1 MATNQL
7 SVSQRETYE
16 HGTFTHF
23 LWWLSTAE
31 RELITDC
38 TVDRNRYS
46 IIGFIVLTTW
56 LFATG
61 AWTYFFSTAID
72 NPWVY
77 IPLGL
82 FMGFIVLCIDRALIK
97 GINRRNR
104 NRFTPFLFRGLL
116 ALTIGLFMAQPAILF
131 LFDKEVKVQISL
143 DNEARKAQKRNEL
156 DSLYGQRK
164 KELLQAKVS
173 LQQQLNTQQLTVTE
187 ALNNY
192 LKEADGT
199 GGSGKVGIEKIAMAK
214 KLAYEKLEAD
224 RQTSFQEL
232 QPRLDSIQRS
242 LGTLETTIQKEEEA
256 FAKLLNTGF
265 LTRMEGLSNL
275 LKANQTLRFRYYL
288 IVAILML
295 IELMPVIVK
304 TLLPAG
310 AYEEKATLR
319 EEMEKE
325 LAYENMNREKEL
337 KKLYNSLAQENDS
350 EAIREFFSMSKED
363 RKEKMKEL
371 SKRYK
376 DDQRETFDS
385 TWEKIK
391 HGVLSKQ
398 EN

>member
-1 MATNQL
+1 MATNHL
-7 SVSQRETYE
+7 SVSQRETYD

-31 RELITDC
+31 RELITEC

-164 KELLQAKVS
+164 KELLQAKES
-173 LQQQLNTQQLTVTE
+173 LQQQLNIQQLTVTE

-199 GGSGKVGIEKIAMAK
+199 GGSGKVGIEKIAIAK
-214 KLAYEKLEAD
+214 KLAYDKLEAD

-350 EAIREFFSMSKED
+350 EAIRQFFSMSKED
-363 RKEKMKEL
+363 REEKMKEL
-371 SKRYK
+371 SKRFK
-376 DDQRETFDS
+376 DDQRVTFDS

>member
-1 MATNQL
+1 MATNPL

-31 RELITDC
+31 KELISDC

-46 IIGFIVLTTW
+46 IIGLIVLTTW

-61 AWTYFFSTAID
+61 AWTYFFSTAIE
-72 NPWVY
+72 NPWAY
-77 IPLGL
+77 IPLGI

-104 NRFTPFLFRGLL
+104 NRLTPLLFRGLL

-131 LFDKEVKVQISL
+131 LFDKEVKVQISI
-143 DNEARKAQKRNEL
+143 DNEARKAQKRSEL

-164 KELLQAKVS
+164 KELLQAKETV
-173 LQQQLNTQQLTVTE
+173 QQEQNTFQSRVTE
-187 ALNNY
+187 ALSNY

-199 GGSGKVGIEKIAMAK
+199 GGSGKVGIEKIAKAK

-224 RQTSFQEL
+224 RQSSML
-232 QPRLDSIQRS
+232 LSVPRMDSIQRA
-242 LGTLETTIQKEEEA
+242 LGSLETTIQKEEES

-275 LKANQTLRFRYYL
+275 LDANDTLRFRYYL

-304 TLLPAG
+304 TLLPSG
-310 AYEEKATLR
+310 AYEEKAILR

-350 EAIREFFSMSKED
+350 EAIRAFFSMSKEY
-363 RKEKMKEL
+363 RNEKMKNL
-371 SKRYK
+371 SQKYK

-391 HGVLSKQ
+391 QGVLSKQ

>member
-1 MATNQL
+1 MATNPL

-31 RELITDC
+31 KELITDC

-46 IIGFIVLTTW
+46 IIGLIVLTTW

-61 AWTYFFSTAID
+61 AWTYFFSTAIE
-72 NPWVY
+72 NPWAY

-104 NRFTPFLFRGLL
+104 NRLTPFLFRGLL

-143 DNEARKAQKRNEL
+143 DNETRKAHKRNEL

-164 KELLQAKVS
+164 KELLQAKAT
-173 LQQQLNTQQLTVTE
+173 LQQEQNTLQSSVTE

-192 LKEADGT
+192 LREADGT
-199 GGSGKVGIEKIAMAK
+199 GGSGKVGIEKIALAK
-214 KLAYEKLEAD
+214 KLAYEKLESE
-224 RQTSFQEL
+224 RLSSMLVL
-232 QPRLDSIQRS
+232 QPRMDSIQRA
-242 LGTLETTIQKEEEA
+242 LGNLESTIQIEEES

-275 LKANQTLRFRYYL
+275 LDANDTLRFRYYL

-304 TLLPAG
+304 TLLPSG

-350 EAIREFFSMSKED
+350 DAIREFFSMSKED

-391 HGVLSKQ
+391 KGVLSKQ

>member
-1 MATNQL
+1 MATNPL
-7 SVSQRETYE
+7 SVSQREPYE
-16 HGTFTHF
+16 HGPFTHF

-31 RELITDC
+31 KEIITDC
-38 TVDRNRYS
+38 TIDRNRFS
-46 IIGFIVLTTW
+46 IIGYIVLTTW

-72 NPWVY
+72 NPWIF
-77 IPLGL
+77 IPLGI

-97 GINRRNR
+97 GINGRNR
-104 NRFTPFLFRGLL
+104 NRLTPFLFRGLL

-131 LFDKEVKVQISL
+131 LFDKEIKVQISL
-143 DNEARKAQKRNEL
+143 DNEARKAQKRSEL

-164 KELLQAKVS
+164 KELVKSKQEIEQKLATEQA
-173 LQQQLNTQQLTVTE
+173 TVNE

-199 GGSGKVGIEKIAMAK
+199 GGSGKVGIEKIALAK
-214 KLAYEKLEAD
+214 KNAYEQLDAEKKLNML
-224 RQTSFQEL
+224 QS
-232 QPRLDSIQRS
+232 QPRLDSIQRA
-242 LGTLETTIQKEEEA
+242 LGTLETTVQKEEET
-256 FAKLLNTGF
+256 FASLLNTGF
-265 LTRMEGLSNL
+265 LTRMEGLNNL
-275 LKANQTLRFRYYL
+275 LKANNTLRFRYYL

-304 TLLPAG
+304 SLLPSG

-325 LAYENMNREKEL
+325 MAYDNITREKEL
-337 KKLYNSLAQENDS
+337 KKLYNSLATEND
-350 EAIREFFSMSKED
+350 AQVIRDFFTLSKED
-363 RKEKMKEL
+363 REDKIRDL
-371 SKRYK
+371 SKRFK

-391 HGVLSKQ
+391 KEVLSKQ

>member
-1 MATNQL
+1 MATNPL

-31 RELITDC
+31 KELITDC

-61 AWTYFFSTAID
+61 AWTYFFSTSVN
-72 NPWVY
+72 NPWAY

-104 NRFTPFLFRGLL
+104 NKLTPFLFRGLL

-156 DSLYGQRK
+156 DSLYDQRK
-164 KELLQAKVS
+164 TALLQAKES
-173 LQQQLNTQQLTVTE
+173 LQQEQNAQQLSVTE
-187 ALNNY
+187 ALNNF

-199 GGSGKVGIEKIAMAK
+199 GGSGKVGIEKIALAK
-214 KLAYEKLEAD
+214 KSAYEKLESD
-224 RQTSFQEL
+224 RQSGMLTL
-232 QPRLDSIQRS
+232 KPRMDSIERA
-242 LGTLETTIQKEEEA
+242 LGILETTILKEEDA

-265 LTRMEGLSNL
+265 LTRMEGLDNL
-275 LKANQTLRFRYYL
+275 LKANNTLRFRYYL

-304 TLLPAG
+304 SLLPSG

-325 LAYENMNREKEL
+325 MAYENINREKEL
-337 KKLYNSLAQENDS
+337 KKLYNTLATENDN
-350 EAIREFFSMSKED
+350 EAIREFFNMSKEV
-363 RKEKMKEL
+363 RKDKMQEL

-376 DDQRETFDS
+376 SDQRETFDS

-391 HGVLSKQ
+391 QGVLSKQ

>member
-1 MATNQL
+1 MATNPL
-7 SVSQRETYE
+7 SVSQREPYE

-31 RELITDC
+31 KELITDC
-38 TVDRNRYS
+38 VIDRNRFS
-46 IIGFIVLTTW
+46 IIGYIVLTTW

-61 AWTYFFSTAID
+61 AWTYFFSTAIE
-72 NPWVY
+72 NPWIY
-77 IPLGL
+77 IPLGF

-97 GINRRNR
+97 GINRKNR

-131 LFDKEVKVQISL
+131 LFDKDIKVQISL
-143 DNEARKAQKRNEL
+143 DNENRKAQKRKEL

-164 KELLQAKVS
+164 IELVKAKKEIELTQA
-173 LQQQLNTQQLTVTE
+173 LQQATVNE

-199 GGSGKVGIEKIAMAK
+199 GGSGKVGIEKIALAK
-214 KLAYEKLEAD
+214 KIAYEQLDAEKKNSMMQLK
-224 RQTSFQEL
+224 
-232 QPRLDSIQRS
+232 PRLDSIERA
-242 LGTLETTIQKEEEA
+242 LGNVESIIQKEEDA

-265 LTRMEGLSNL
+265 LTRMQGLNNL
-275 LKANQTLRFRYYL
+275 LNANNALRFRYYL

-304 TLLPAG
+304 SLLPSG
-310 AYEEKATLR
+310 AYEEKVALR
-319 EEMEKE
+319 EEMEKD
-325 LAYENMNREKEL
+325 LAYENINHEKEL
-337 KKLYNSLAQENDS
+337 KKLYNSLATENDS
-350 EAIREFFSMSKED
+350 QAIRDFFILSKED
-363 RKEKMKEL
+363 RQEKMRNL
-371 SKRYK
+371 SKKFK

-391 HGVLSKQ
+391 RGILSKQ

>member
-1 MATNQL
+1 MATNHL
-7 SVSQRETYE
+7 SVSQRETYD

-31 RELITDC
+31 RELITEC

-164 KELLQAKVS
+164 KELLQAKES
-173 LQQQLNTQQLTVTE
+173 LQQQLNIQQLTVTE

-199 GGSGKVGIEKIAMAK
+199 GGSGKVGIEKIAIAK
-214 KLAYEKLEAD
+214 KLAYDKLEAD

-350 EAIREFFSMSKED
+350 EAIRQFFSMSKED
-363 RKEKMKEL
+363 REEKMKEL
-371 SKRYK
+371 SKRFK

>member
-1 MATNQL
+1 
-7 SVSQRETYE
+7 
-16 HGTFTHF
+16 
-23 LWWLSTAE
+23 
-31 RELITDC
+31 
-38 TVDRNRYS
+38 
-46 IIGFIVLTTW
+46 
-56 LFATG
+56 
-61 AWTYFFSTAID
+61 
-72 NPWVY
+72 
-77 IPLGL
+77 
-82 FMGFIVLCIDRALIK
+82 
-97 GINRRNR
+97 
-104 NRFTPFLFRGLL
+104 
-116 ALTIGLFMAQPAILF
+116 MAQPAILF

-143 DNEARKAQKRNEL
+143 DNESRKSIKRNEL

-164 KELLQAKVS
+164 KELLEAKATVQQEQNI
-173 LQQQLNTQQLTVTE
+173 LQSGATE

-199 GGSGKVGIEKIAMAK
+199 GGSGKVGIEKIALAK
-214 KLAYEKLEAD
+214 KLAYEKLESD
-224 RQTSFQEL
+224 RQIRMLTL
-232 QPRLDSIQRS
+232 GPRMDSIQRA
-242 LGTLETTIQKEEEA
+242 LGTLETTIQKEEES

-275 LKANQTLRFRYYL
+275 LDANDTLRFRYYL

-304 TLLPAG
+304 TLLPSG

-325 LAYENMNREKEL
+325 LAYDNMNREKEL

-350 EAIREFFSMSKED
+350 EAIREFFSISKED
-363 RKEKMKEL
+363 RKVKMKAL
-371 SKRYK
+371 SQRYK

-391 HGVLSKQ
+391 QGVLSKQ

>member
-1 MATNQL
+1 MATNPL

-31 RELITDC
+31 KELITDC

-46 IIGFIVLTTW
+46 IIGYIVLTTW

-61 AWTYFFSTAID
+61 AWTYFFSTAIE
-72 NPWVY
+72 NPWAY

-104 NRFTPFLFRGLL
+104 NRLTPFLFRGLL

-131 LFDKEVKVQISL
+131 LFDKEVKVQISI

-164 KELLQAKVS
+164 KELLQAKATVQQEQNT
-173 LQQQLNTQQLTVTE
+173 LQSSVTE
-187 ALNNY
+187 ALSNY

-199 GGSGKVGIEKIAMAK
+199 GGSGKVGIEKIALAK
-214 KLAYEKLEAD
+214 KLAYEKLESD
-224 RQTSFQEL
+224 RQSSMLTL
-232 QPRLDSIQRS
+232 QPRMDSIQRA
-242 LGTLETTIQKEEEA
+242 LGTLESTMQKEEES

-275 LKANQTLRFRYYL
+275 LDANDTLRFRYYL

-304 TLLPAG
+304 TLLPSG

-337 KKLYNSLAQENDS
+337 KKLYNALAQENDS

-363 RKEKMKEL
+363 RKEKMKDL
-371 SKRYK
+371 SKKYK

-385 TWEKIK
+385 TWERIK
-391 HGVLSKQ
+391 QSVLSKQ

>member
-1 MATNQL
+1 MATNPL
-7 SVSQRETYE
+7 SVSQREPYE
-16 HGTFTHF
+16 HGPFTHF

-31 RELITDC
+31 KEIITDC
-38 TVDRNRYS
+38 VIDRNRFS
-46 IIGFIVLTTW
+46 IIGYIVLTTW

-61 AWTYFFSTAID
+61 AWTYFFSTAIE
-72 NPWVY
+72 NPWIY
-77 IPLGL
+77 IPLGI

-97 GINRRNR
+97 GINRKNR

-131 LFDKEVKVQISL
+131 LFDKEIKVQISM
-143 DNEARKAQKRNEL
+143 DNETRKAQKRKEL

-164 KELLQAKVS
+164 VELLNAKQEIELSQS
-173 LQQQLNTQQLTVTE
+173 LQQATVNE

-199 GGSGKVGIEKIAMAK
+199 GGSGKIGIEKIAVAK
-214 KLAYEKLEAD
+214 KIAYEQLDAEKKN
-224 RQTSFQEL
+224 SML
-232 QPRLDSIQRS
+232 QLKPRMDSIERA
-242 LGTLETTIQKEEEA
+242 LGNIESKIQKEEEA

-265 LTRMEGLSNL
+265 LTRMQGLNNL
-275 LKANQTLRFRYYL
+275 LDANNALRFRYYL

-304 TLLPAG
+304 SLLPSG
-310 AYEEKATLR
+310 AYEEKVALR
-319 EEMEKE
+319 EEKEKE
-325 LAYENMNREKEL
+325 LAYTNINHEKEL
-337 KKLYNSLAQENDS
+337 KKLYNSLASENDNQV
-350 EAIREFFSMSKED
+350 IRDFFILSKED
-363 RKEKMKEL
+363 RQDKIRDL
-371 SKRYK
+371 SKRFK

-391 HGVLSKQ
+391 RGILSKQ

>member
-1 MATNQL
+1 MANNPL
-7 SVSQRETYE
+7 SVSQREPYE
-16 HGTFTHF
+16 HGLFTHF

-31 RELITDC
+31 KEIITDC
-38 TVDRNRYS
+38 VIDRNRYS
-46 IIGFIVLTTW
+46 IIGYIVLTTW

-61 AWTYFFSTAID
+61 AWTYFFSTAIE
-72 NPWVY
+72 NPWIY
-77 IPLGL
+77 IPLGI

-97 GINRRNR
+97 GINRKNR

-131 LFDKEVKVQISL
+131 LFEKEIKVQISL
-143 DNEARKAQKRNEL
+143 DNETRKAQKRKEL

-164 KELLQAKVS
+164 IELVRAKQEIERTQAI
-173 LQQQLNTQQLTVTE
+173 QQSTVNE

-199 GGSGKVGIEKIAMAK
+199 GGSGKVGLEKIALAK
-214 KLAYEKLEAD
+214 KIAYEQLNAEKNNSMMQLK
-224 RQTSFQEL
+224 
-232 QPRLDSIQRS
+232 PRLDSIERA
-242 LGTLETTIQKEEEA
+242 LGNVESIIQMEEAA

-265 LTRMEGLSNL
+265 LTRMQGLNNL
-275 LKANQTLRFRYYL
+275 LNANNALRFRYYL

-304 TLLPAG
+304 SLLPSG
-310 AYEEKATLR
+310 AYEEKVALR

-325 LAYENMNREKEL
+325 LAYENINHEKEL
-337 KKLYNSLAQENDS
+337 KKLYNSLAVENDS
-350 EAIREFFSMSKED
+350 QAIRDFFILSKEHRQD
-363 RKEKMKEL
+363 KIKDLSEKF
-371 SKRYK
+371 K

-391 HGVLSKQ
+391 RGILSKQ

>member
-1 MATNQL
+1 MATNPL

-16 HGTFTHF
+16 HGTFTQF

-31 RELITDC
+31 KELITDC

-46 IIGFIVLTTW
+46 IIGLIVLTTW

-61 AWTYFFSTAID
+61 AWTYFFSTAIE
-72 NPWVY
+72 NPWAY

-104 NRFTPFLFRGLL
+104 NRLTPFLFRGLL

-164 KELLQAKVS
+164 KELLQAKATLQQEQNS
-173 LQQQLNTQQLTVTE
+173 LQSSVTE

-192 LKEADGT
+192 LREADGT
-199 GGSGKVGIEKIAMAK
+199 GGSGKVGIEKIALAK
-214 KLAYEKLEAD
+214 KLAYEKLESE
-224 RQTSFQEL
+224 RLSSMQVL
-232 QPRLDSIQRS
+232 QPRMDSIQRA
-242 LGTLETTIQKEEEA
+242 LGNLETTIQKEEES

-275 LKANQTLRFRYYL
+275 LDANDTLRFRYYL

-304 TLLPAG
+304 TLLPSG

-337 KKLYNSLAQENDS
+337 KKLYNSLALENDS

-363 RKEKMKEL
+363 RREKMKEL

-391 HGVLSKQ
+391 QGVLSKQ

>member
-1 MATNQL
+1 MATNPL
-7 SVSQRETYE
+7 SVSQREPYE
-16 HGTFTHF
+16 HGPFTHF

-31 RELITDC
+31 KEIITDC
-38 TVDRNRYS
+38 VIDRNRFS
-46 IIGFIVLTTW
+46 IIGYIVLTTW

-61 AWTYFFSTAID
+61 AWTYFFSTAIE
-72 NPWVY
+72 NPWIY
-77 IPLGL
+77 IPLGI

-97 GINRRNR
+97 GINRKNR

-131 LFDKEVKVQISL
+131 LFDKEIKVQISM
-143 DNEARKAQKRNEL
+143 DNETRKAQKRKEL

-164 KELLQAKVS
+164 VELLNAKQEIELSQS
-173 LQQQLNTQQLTVTE
+173 LQQATVNE

-199 GGSGKVGIEKIAMAK
+199 GGSGKIGIEKIAVAK
-214 KLAYEKLEAD
+214 KIAYEQLDAEKKN
-224 RQTSFQEL
+224 SML
-232 QPRLDSIQRS
+232 QLKPRMDSIERA
-242 LGTLETTIQKEEEA
+242 LGNIESKIQKEEEA

-265 LTRMEGLSNL
+265 LTRMQGLNNL
-275 LKANQTLRFRYYL
+275 LDANNALRFRYYL

-304 TLLPAG
+304 SLLPSG
-310 AYEEKATLR
+310 AYEEKVALR

-325 LAYENMNREKEL
+325 LAYTNINHEKEL
-337 KKLYNSLAQENDS
+337 KKLYNSLASENDNQV
-350 EAIREFFSMSKED
+350 IRDFFILSKED
-363 RKEKMKEL
+363 RQDKIRDL
-371 SKRYK
+371 SKRFK

-391 HGVLSKQ
+391 RGILSKQ

>member
-1 MATNQL
+1 MATNPL

-31 RELITDC
+31 KELITDC

-46 IIGFIVLTTW
+46 IIGLIVLTTW

-61 AWTYFFSTAID
+61 AWTYFFSTAIE
-72 NPWVY
+72 NPWAY

-104 NRFTPFLFRGLL
+104 NRLTPFLFRGLL

-143 DNEARKAQKRNEL
+143 DNETRKAHKRNEL

-164 KELLQAKVS
+164 KELLQAKAT
-173 LQQQLNTQQLTVTE
+173 LQQEQNTLQSSVTE

-192 LKEADGT
+192 LREADGT
-199 GGSGKVGIEKIAMAK
+199 GGSGKVGIEKIALAK
-214 KLAYEKLEAD
+214 KLAYEKLESE
-224 RQTSFQEL
+224 RLSSMLVL
-232 QPRLDSIQRS
+232 QPRMDSIQRA
-242 LGTLETTIQKEEEA
+242 LGNLESTIQIEEES

-275 LKANQTLRFRYYL
+275 LDANDTLRFRYYL

-304 TLLPAG
+304 TLLPSG

-350 EAIREFFSMSKED
+350 DAIREFFSMSKED
-363 RKEKMKEL
+363 RREKMKEL

-391 HGVLSKQ
+391 KGVLSKQ

>member
-1 MATNQL
+1 MATNPL

-23 LWWLSTAE
+23 LWWLATAE
-31 RELITDC
+31 KELITDC

-61 AWTYFFSTAID
+61 AWTYFFSTAIE
-72 NPWVY
+72 NPWAY

-104 NRFTPFLFRGLL
+104 NRLTPFLFRGLL

-143 DNEARKAQKRNEL
+143 DNETRKAQKRNEL

-164 KELLQAKVS
+164 KELLEAKAN
-173 LQQQLNTQQLTVTE
+173 LQQAQNTMQFSVTE
-187 ALNNY
+187 ALSNY

-199 GGSGKVGIEKIAMAK
+199 GGSGKVGIEKIALAK

-224 RQTSFQEL
+224 RQNSMLTL
-232 QPRLDSIQRS
+232 QPRMDSIQRA
-242 LGTLETTIQKEEEA
+242 LGTLEATIQKEEES

-275 LKANQTLRFRYYL
+275 LKANDTLRFRYYL

-304 TLLPAG
+304 TLLPSG

-363 RKEKMKEL
+363 RKEKMKEM
-371 SKRYK
+371 SQRYK
-376 DDQRETFDS
+376 EDQRETFDS

-391 HGVLSKQ
+391 QGVLSKQ

>member
-1 MATNQL
+1 MATNHL
-7 SVSQRETYE
+7 SVSQRETYD

-31 RELITDC
+31 RELITEC

-164 KELLQAKVS
+164 KELLQSKES
-173 LQQQLNTQQLTVTE
+173 LQQQLTNQQLTVTE

-214 KLAYEKLEAD
+214 KLAYDKLEAD

-256 FAKLLNTGF
+256 FANLLNTGF

-350 EAIREFFSMSKED
+350 DAIREFFSMSKED

-371 SKRYK
+371 SKRFK

>member
-1 MATNQL
+1 MATNPL
-7 SVSQRETYE
+7 SVSQREPYE
-16 HGTFTHF
+16 QGPFTHF

-31 RELITDC
+31 KEIISDC
-38 TVDRNRYS
+38 VIDRNRFS
-46 IIGFIVLTTW
+46 IIGYIVLTTW

-61 AWTYFFSTAID
+61 AWTYFFSTAIE
-72 NPWVY
+72 NPWIY
-77 IPLGL
+77 IPLGI

-97 GINRRNR
+97 GINRKNR

-131 LFDKEVKVQISL
+131 LFDQEIKVQISM
-143 DNEARKAQKRNEL
+143 DNETRKAHKRKEL
-156 DSLYGQRK
+156 DSLYRQRK
-164 KELLQAKVS
+164 VELVKAKQEIEQTQA
-173 LQQQLNTQQLTVTE
+173 LQQATVNE

-199 GGSGKVGIEKIAMAK
+199 GGSGKVGIEKIALAK
-214 KLAYEKLEAD
+214 KIAYEQLDAEKKNSMMQLK
-224 RQTSFQEL
+224 
-232 QPRLDSIQRS
+232 PRMDSIERA
-242 LGTLETTIQKEEEA
+242 LGNIEGIIQKEEEA

-265 LTRMEGLSNL
+265 LTRMQGLNNL
-275 LKANQTLRFRYYL
+275 LNANNALRFRYYL

-304 TLLPAG
+304 SLLPSG
-310 AYEEKATLR
+310 AYEEKVALR

-325 LAYENMNREKEL
+325 LAYANTNHEKEL
-337 KKLYNSLAQENDS
+337 KKLYNSLATENDS
-350 EAIREFFSMSKED
+350 QVIRDFFTLSKED
-363 RKEKMKEL
+363 RQDKIRDL
-371 SKRYK
+371 SKRFK

-391 HGVLSKQ
+391 RGILSKQ

>member
-1 MATNQL
+1 
-7 SVSQRETYE
+7 
-16 HGTFTHF
+16 
-23 LWWLSTAE
+23 
-31 RELITDC
+31 
-38 TVDRNRYS
+38 
-46 IIGFIVLTTW
+46 VLTTW

-164 KELLQAKVS
+164 KELLQAKES
-173 LQQQLNTQQLTVTE
+173 LQQQLNMQQLTVTE

-214 KLAYEKLEAD
+214 KLAYDKLEAD

-232 QPRLDSIQRS
+232 LPRLDSIQRS

-256 FAKLLNTGF
+256 FTKLLNTGF

-310 AYEEKATLR
+310 AYEEKASIR
-319 EEMEKE
+319 EEMEG
-325 LAYENMNREKEL
+325 
-337 KKLYNSLAQENDS
+337 
-350 EAIREFFSMSKED
+350 
-363 RKEKMKEL
+363 
-371 SKRYK
+371 
-376 DDQRETFDS
+376 T
-385 TWEKIK
+385 
-391 HGVLSKQ
+391 GV
-398 EN
+398 

>member
-1 MATNQL
+1 MATNPL

-31 RELITDC
+31 KELITDC

-61 AWTYFFSTAID
+61 AWTYFFSTAME
-72 NPWVY
+72 NPWAY

-104 NRFTPFLFRGLL
+104 NRLTPFLFRGLL

-131 LFDKEVKVQISL
+131 LFDKEVKVQISI
-143 DNEARKAQKRNEL
+143 DNETRKAQKRSEL

-164 KELLQAKVS
+164 KELLQAKATVQQEQNT
-173 LQQQLNTQQLTVTE
+173 LQSSVTE
-187 ALNNY
+187 ALSNY

-199 GGSGKVGIEKIAMAK
+199 GGSGKVGIEKIALAK
-214 KLAYEKLEAD
+214 KLAYEKLESD
-224 RQTSFQEL
+224 RQNSMLTL
-232 QPRLDSIQRS
+232 QPRMDSIQRA
-242 LGTLETTIQKEEEA
+242 LGTLETTIQKEEES
-256 FAKLLNTGF
+256 FAKLMNTGF

-275 LKANQTLRFRYYL
+275 LDANDTLRFRYYL

-304 TLLPAG
+304 TLLPSG
-310 AYEEKATLR
+310 AYEEKVTLR

-337 KKLYNSLAQENDS
+337 KKLYNALAQENDS
-350 EAIREFFSMSKED
+350 EAIRDFFSMSKED
-363 RKEKMKEL
+363 RKEKMKDL
-371 SKRYK
+371 SKKYR

-385 TWEKIK
+385 TWERIK
-391 HGVLSKQ
+391 QSVLSKQ

>member
-1 MATNQL
+1 MATNPL
-7 SVSQRETYE
+7 SVSQREPYE
-16 HGTFTHF
+16 HGLLTHF

-31 RELITDC
+31 KEIITDC
-38 TVDRNRYS
+38 VIDRNRFS
-46 IIGFIVLTTW
+46 IIGYIVLTTW

-61 AWTYFFSTAID
+61 AWTYFFSTAIE
-72 NPWVY
+72 NPWIY
-77 IPLGL
+77 IPLGF

-97 GINRRNR
+97 GINRKNR

-131 LFDKEVKVQISL
+131 LFDKDIKVQISL
-143 DNEARKAQKRNEL
+143 DNETRKAQKRKEL

-164 KELLQAKVS
+164 IELVKAKKEIELTQA
-173 LQQQLNTQQLTVTE
+173 LQQTIVNE

-199 GGSGKVGIEKIAMAK
+199 GGSGKVGIEKIALAK
-214 KLAYEKLEAD
+214 KIAYEQLDVEKKNSMMQLK
-224 RQTSFQEL
+224 
-232 QPRLDSIQRS
+232 PRLDSIERA
-242 LGTLETTIQKEEEA
+242 LGNVESIIQKEEEA
-256 FAKLLNTGF
+256 FSKLLNTGF
-265 LTRMEGLSNL
+265 LTRMQGLNNL
-275 LKANQTLRFRYYL
+275 LNANNALSFRYYL

-304 TLLPAG
+304 SLLPSG
-310 AYEEKATLR
+310 AYEEKVALR

-325 LAYENMNREKEL
+325 LAYENINHEKEL
-337 KKLYNSLAQENDS
+337 KKLYNSLAKENDS
-350 EAIREFFSMSKED
+350 QVIRDFFTQSKED
-363 RKEKMKEL
+363 RQDKIRGL
-371 SKRYK
+371 SKKFK

-391 HGVLSKQ
+391 RGILSKQ